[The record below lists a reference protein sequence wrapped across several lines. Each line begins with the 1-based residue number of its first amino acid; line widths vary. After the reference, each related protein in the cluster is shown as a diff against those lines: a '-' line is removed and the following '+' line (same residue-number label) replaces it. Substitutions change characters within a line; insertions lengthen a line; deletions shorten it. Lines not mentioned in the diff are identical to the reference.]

1 MTKTKIKNN
10 LEKMLGTTYREV
22 ESTADAIIISGI
34 IQYPNQQ
41 QGKIRFVLDFKGEML
56 EIRLLLNPNQ
66 YPINIC
72 KDYYAKMG
80 ICQEVIDNYV
90 MFTGAIIRW
99 DDIKL
104 GQVLRQ
110 MDKIYKLVMH
120 TLCIDVFE
128 GNNDI
133 QTVFGELY

>member
-1 MTKTKIKNN
+1 MTKTKIKKDM
-10 LEKMLGTTYREV
+10 EKMLQMTCREV
-22 ESTADAIIISGI
+22 ESAADAIIISGI

-41 QGKIRFVLDFKGEML
+41 QGSIRFVLDFKGEML

-66 YPINIC
+66 YPINID
-72 KDYYAKMG
+72 KEYYAKMG
-80 ICQEVIDNYV
+80 IRQDIIDNYI

-120 TLCIDVFE
+120 ALCIDVFK
-128 GNNDI
+128 GDNDM
-133 QTVFGELY
+133 QTVFG